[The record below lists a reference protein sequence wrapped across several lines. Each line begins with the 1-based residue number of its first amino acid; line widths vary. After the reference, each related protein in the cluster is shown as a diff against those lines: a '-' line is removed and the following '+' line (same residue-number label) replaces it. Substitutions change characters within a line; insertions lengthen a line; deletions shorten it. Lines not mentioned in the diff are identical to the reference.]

1 MIPTTRQRITELHA
15 KGMGSVR
22 IARALDLPRWT
33 VQKVTRTLRPKHGQP
48 RGENHYA
55 ATLTEVQVRQIRGSD
70 APEPALAARFGVS
83 VSAVHE
89 VRRGRSWK
97 WVV

>member
-1 MIPTTRQRITELHA
+1 MTPTARQRITELHA
-15 KGMGSVR
+15 KGLGSVR

-33 VQKVTRTLRPKHGQP
+33 VQKVTRTLRLKHSQP

-55 ATLTEVQVRQIRGSD
+55 ATLTEARVREIRVSRD
-70 APEPALAARFGVS
+70 SEPALAARFGVS

-89 VRRGRSWK
+89 VRRGRTWK

>member
-1 MIPTTRQRITELHA
+1 MTPTTRQRITELHS
-15 KGMGSVR
+15 KGWGSVR

-33 VQKVTRTLRPKHGQP
+33 VQKVTRTLRPKNSQS

-55 ATLTEVQVRQIRGSD
+55 ATLTEAQVRQIRSSD
-70 APEPALAARFGVS
+70 VPEPKLAARFGVS

-89 VRRGRSWK
+89 VRRGRTWK